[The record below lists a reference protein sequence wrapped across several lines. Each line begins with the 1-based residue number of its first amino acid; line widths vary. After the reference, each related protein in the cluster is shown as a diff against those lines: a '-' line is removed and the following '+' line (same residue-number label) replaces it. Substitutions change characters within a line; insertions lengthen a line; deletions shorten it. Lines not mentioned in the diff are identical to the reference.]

1 MHIQEYLNMLDWKSR
16 IKIQFLLEFLEM
28 LYIIQIV
35 KCLLIFQI
43 SIII

>member
-1 MHIQEYLNMLDWKSR
+1 MNIQEYLNMLDWKSR
-16 IKIQFLLEFLEM
+16 IKIQLLLEFLEM
-28 LYIIQIV
+28 VYIIQIV

>member
-28 LYIIQIV
+28 VYIIQIV